1 MGTYL
6 DGYLGTVKGDALRES
21 IKATASAFL
30 SQWVKEGEGKP
41 AWYSLLL
48 GHVQSGK
55 TGQLLGVIAAL
66 ADSSITNFLLLTTDN
81 RRLQSQTLLRA
92 QTSLPGMLVVGET
105 DDVSFMT
112 APAQKPV
119 VVVLKKNARVLQTW
133 RNTILS
139 TARCKSVP
147 LVVVDDEAD
156 ATSLNTRVNVASVSR
171 INKLLGDIRDDASQ
185 CIYIQVTATPQA
197 VLLQS
202 SLSGWKPESVLTIEP
217 GAGYLGGR
225 YFFTDPPSHA
235 VRFTSEDEAKK
246 IIDGDP
252 GTADGLVA
260 SVFSYLVNCGE
271 EICRGGSCCNFLIHP
286 SVRVSCHNAFVAKFS
301 GYLSSLKKSLTSEK
315 FDENLKASWLDLHST
330 CPEIHA
336 YPRIRDAVVNLVKSG
351 KINVFTINSKS
362 DGNKSYDSGFNIVVG
377 GNSLGRGLTLPRL
390 QVFYYCRV
398 AKTPQA
404 DTMWQHSRM
413 FGYDRA
419 RGLVRVFVP
428 KSVHKIFYNI
438 CESNEVLFEQIKTKG
453 MDGVQLLFPE
463 GVRPT
468 RKCVVDNDFLSL
480 VQGGVNF
487 FPFEPDEAN
496 VQAMDALLANVDS
509 RDPVL
514 VSVDDMMELLGAL
527 GAYDPDDWDKAKFMQ
542 CLATTK
548 KLSSPVSCKI
558 LVRRDRDVS
567 KGTGSLL
574 SENDRSLIDDLS
586 AEVVLVFY
594 RLNGKRSQGWKG
606 NPFWVPNIKFPNGL
620 TYYSER

>member
-6 DGYLGTVKGDALRES
+6 DGYLGTVKGDALREA
-21 IKATASAFL
+21 IKATASEFM
-30 SQWVKEGEGKP
+30 SRWTKECGGKP
-41 AWYSLLL
+41 TWYSLLL

-55 TGQLLGVIAAL
+55 TGQLLGVIATL
-66 ADSSITNFLLLTTDN
+66 ADASIANFLLLTTDN
-81 RRLQSQTLLRA
+81 RRLQAQTLLRA
-92 QTSLPGMLVVGET
+92 QASLPGMLVLGET
-105 DDVSFMT
+105 DDVPFMT
-112 APAQKPV
+112 APVQMAV

-139 TARCKSVP
+139 TARCKGVP

-156 ATSLNTRVNVASVSR
+156 ATSLNTRVNVNSVSR

-225 YFFTDPPSHA
+225 YFFTVPPSHA
-235 VRFTSEDEAKK
+235 VRFTAEDEAKK
-246 IIDGDP
+246 IVNGDP
-252 GTADGLVA
+252 AGACGLVA

-286 SVRVSCHNAFVAKFS
+286 SVRVSCHNSFVTKFS
-301 GYLSSLKKSLTSEK
+301 SYLSSLKKSLMSAK
-315 FDENLKASWLDLHST
+315 FDERLKAGWLDLQAT
-330 CPEIHA
+330 YPEIHA
-336 YPRIRDAVVNLVKSG
+336 YSKIREAVVGLLNSG

-362 DGNKSYDSGFNIVVG
+362 DGNTSYDSGFNIVVG

-413 FGYDRA
+413 FGYDRV
-419 RGLVRVFVP
+419 RGLVRVYVP
-428 KSVHKIFYNI
+428 KSVHKLFYTI
-438 CESNEVLFEQIKTKG
+438 CESNEVLFEQIKAKG
-453 MDGVQLLFPE
+453 VGGVQLVFPE

-468 RKCVVDNDFLSL
+468 RKCVVDNDLLSL

-487 FPFEPDEAN
+487 FPFEPDETN
-496 VQAMDALLANVDS
+496 VKAMDALLANVDS

-514 VSVDDMMELLGAL
+514 VSVDEMIGLLGAL
-527 GAYDPDDWDKAKFMQ
+527 GTYDSDDWDKAKFLQ
-542 CLATTK
+542 CLEATK
-548 KLSSPVSCKI
+548 KLSSPVPCKI

-574 SENDRSLIDDLS
+574 SENDRALVDDLS
-586 AEVVLVFY
+586 DEVVLVLY
-594 RLNGKRSQGWKG
+594 RLNGQRSQGWKG
-606 NPFWVPNIKFPNGL
+606 NPFWIPNVKFPNGL